1 MITPTPT
8 TLSIDTFKK
17 IQDQA
22 AIDFLLSEN
31 SAKFKTTINQP
42 TGDFFY
48 DPWEIKQ
55 EFKNT
60 IYEEALASLNTDIGE
75 ARFIILK
82 PGSCY
87 HSHADI
93 DDRFHLNIQGHYSYL
108 INLDTQQMNL
118 TYPDGVWYN
127 MNAGPRH
134 VAANFGSIDRIQLV
148 VRQLLKKNYLTNP
161 INVNLFPDVNLPKAR
176 FVFDDTISP
185 WLNEANK
192 RGIISNFSTDL
203 QQIWFDIEKDAVNEL
218 TQRIPAGIN
227 ISSSPRY
234 NAK

>member
-1 MITPTPT
+1 MITPMPT
-8 TLSIDTFKK
+8 SLSIDTFKK
-17 IQDQA
+17 IQNQA
-22 AIDFLLSEN
+22 AIDFLSSEN

-60 IYEEALASLNTDIGE
+60 IYEEALTSLNANIGE

-93 DDRFHLNIQGHYSYL
+93 DDRFHLNIQGQYSYL
-108 INLDTQQMNL
+108 IDLDTQKMNL

>member
-1 MITPTPT
+1 
-8 TLSIDTFKK
+8 
-17 IQDQA
+17 
-22 AIDFLLSEN
+22 
-31 SAKFKTTINQP
+31 
-42 TGDFFY
+42 
-48 DPWEIKQ
+48 
-55 EFKNT
+55 
-60 IYEEALASLNTDIGE
+60 
-75 ARFIILK
+75 
-82 PGSCY
+82 
-87 HSHADI
+87 
-93 DDRFHLNIQGHYSYL
+93 
-108 INLDTQQMNL
+108 MNL